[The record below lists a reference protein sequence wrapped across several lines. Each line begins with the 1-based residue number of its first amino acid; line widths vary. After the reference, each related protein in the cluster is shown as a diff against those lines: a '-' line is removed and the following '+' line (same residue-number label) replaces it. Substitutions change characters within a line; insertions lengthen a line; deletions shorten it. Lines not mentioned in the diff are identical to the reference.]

1 MSTTADRLRAAKA
14 LINTPD
20 KWCKGRSRDDRGRRC
35 LMAAILD
42 AGGSDAPRADGPRAL
57 RDVIGPSIT
66 TWNDAPER
74 AHGEVMAAF
83 DRAIALAEE
92 SP

>member
-1 MSTTADRLRAAKA
+1 MTTAADNLRAAKA

-35 LMAAILD
+35 LLTAIF
-42 AGGSDAPRADGPRAL
+42 ATGGSAARRELRAL